1 MCTYY
6 GGHVSIDP
14 TINSRTLVNPYLIV
28 LNGFY
33 SSIIFNIIVK
43 VVQRVRHGGY
53 LNGLLILFVPYLV
66 SCLVKT
72 LNNSNLQ

>member
-1 MCTYY
+1 MDMYTCTYY

-53 LNGLLILFVPYLV
+53 LNALLIFICTIFSFVF
-66 SCLVKT
+66 S
-72 LNNSNLQ
+72 